1 MIPLLQEMGY
11 HVVAVQNPMTSLTD
25 EVAFT
30 KRIIALAIADNLNL
44 SEETIKAHM
53 RSIFLKL
60 EANDRSHA
68 LAIAL
73 KRGIHRDLV
82 SPSADRPHPGH

>member
-1 MIPLLQEMGY
+1 VIPLLQEMGY

-73 KRGIHRDLV
+73 KRGIIEI
-82 SPSADRPHPGH
+82 

>member
-1 MIPLLQEMGY
+1 MGY

-73 KRGIHRDLV
+73 KRGIIEI
-82 SPSADRPHPGH
+82 